1 MRFSLFLFMLL
12 SFSIFANNDTK
23 TTEPDL
29 EHEMEF
35 VQNRLNLIEQL
46 VYKNNS
52 EIQGLTT
59 TAKNNA
65 LALVLFAFFC
75 AWWAKSTGR
84 NTIVWFFLGLV
95 FHIFTAIVLVA
106 KTKPKSSL

>member
-1 MRFSLFLFMLL
+1 MFL
-12 SFSIFANNDTK
+12 SFSIFANKDTK

-29 EHEMEF
+29 KKEIEF
-35 VQNRLNLIEQL
+35 VHNRLSLIEQL
-46 VYKNNS
+46 AYENKS

-95 FHIFTAIVLVA
+95 FHVFTAIVLVA
-106 KTKPKSSL
+106 KTKPRSSL